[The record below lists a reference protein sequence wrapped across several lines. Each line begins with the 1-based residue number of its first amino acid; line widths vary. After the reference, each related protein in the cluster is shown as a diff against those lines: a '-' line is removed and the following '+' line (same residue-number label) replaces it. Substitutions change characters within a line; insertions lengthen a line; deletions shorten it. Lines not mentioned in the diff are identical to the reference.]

1 MEYSLKLIKE
11 YGITAVFAFALVW
24 QNTKIN
30 KVEQMLYD
38 CYEARILTSATSDS
52 TVNTGFRLVAVLPN
66 GITIK
71 NGRDKKN
78 V

>member
-1 MEYSLKLIKE
+1 MEHSLKLIKE

-38 CYEARILTSATSDS
+38 CYEARILTSATND
-52 TVNTGFRLVAVLPN
+52 NTIRFNTRLVAILLN
-66 GITIK
+66 GINIK
-71 NGRDKKN
+71 YGRNKKS